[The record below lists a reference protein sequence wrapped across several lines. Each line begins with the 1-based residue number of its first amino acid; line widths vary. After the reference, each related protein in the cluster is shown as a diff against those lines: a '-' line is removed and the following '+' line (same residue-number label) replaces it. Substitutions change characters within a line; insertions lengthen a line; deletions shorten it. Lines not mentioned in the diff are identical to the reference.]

1 MATFAD
7 RLIVHL
13 SDPGNVAGFLAG
25 AGLDAFLTADFQR
38 RLNTDFWQIQQIAVG
53 PVTVRELE
61 HPYWQRL
68 RILGREEVHGNSP
81 TRTTVDHSIYGF
93 ETARWIDASLD
104 VETTWTVDQFPGTVE
119 VTPAAPVRFDSTA
132 SLLSV
137 LRVDGANHPLDRAG
151 VPVAT
156 VTVDNQGQLRTAPP
170 QPVTLRLDPT
180 GGVLRGPDGRVRDQ
194 ILLELFPRL
203 GAPGFGVP
211 LGDDGQPLRDLR
223 VDSSGTF
230 TDLAG
235 APAATDPRTGLPV
248 DGSGQPVRPARPA
261 IPGGNGGD
269 YRFMLSVPVRT
280 DTLTLNLVTRLHLLV
295 APSADLLVD
304 LRGVLA
310 TRRVLEPGTDY
321 LTSLDDMAGKVP
333 QAFGLVYEQ
342 NVFDDTGLT
351 LAGIRRLGAR
361 MGVLMHFFAV
371 P

>member
-7 RLIVHL
+7 HLLVHL

-25 AGLDAFLTADFQR
+25 AGLDTFLTADIQR
-38 RLNTDFWQIQQIAVG
+38 RLGTDFWRIQQVAVG
-53 PVTVRELE
+53 AATVRDLQ
-61 HPYWQRL
+61 HPCWQRL
-68 RILGREEVHGNSP
+68 RVLGREEVQGTTP

-93 ETARWIDASLD
+93 ETARWIDMSLD
-104 VETTWTVDQFPGTVE
+104 LDTTWTVDQFPGSIE
-119 VTPAAPVRFDSTA
+119 VTPAAPVQFDSTA

-151 VPVAT
+151 APVAT
-156 VTVDNQGQLRTAPP
+156 VTVDDQGRLHTDPP
-170 QPVTLRLDPT
+170 QPVTLRLDPG

-194 ILLELFPRL
+194 VLLELFPRL
-203 GAPGFGVP
+203 GVPGLGVP

-223 VDSSGTF
+223 VDSTGVF

-235 APAATDPRTGLPV
+235 APAATDTFTGLPV

-261 IPGGNGGD
+261 ILGGDGAD

-280 DTLTLNLVTRLHLLV
+280 DTLTLNFVTRLHLLV
-295 APSADLLVD
+295 ARSADLLVD

-310 TRRVLEPGTDY
+310 TRRVLEPGADY
-321 LTSLDDMAGKVP
+321 LISLSDTANKVP

-342 NVFDDTGLT
+342 NAFDGTGLDP
-351 LAGIRRLGAR
+351 AGIRRLGAL
-361 MGVLMHFFAV
+361 MGVLVHFFAV